1 MTAHV
6 AAWTVEDR
14 RLLNRLA
21 EQARH
26 WQAVQDLRDQQ
37 AELRAR
43 HNEHNNS

>member
-14 RLLNRLA
+14 RLLDRIA

-26 WQAVQDLRDQQ
+26 WQDIDDLREQA

-43 HNEHNNS
+43 HNEHNDS

>member
-1 MTAHV
+1 VIAHV

-26 WQAVQDLRDQQ
+26 WQDIDDLREQA

-43 HNEHNNS
+43 HSKTDEG

>member
-1 MTAHV
+1 VTAPSV
-6 AAWTVEDR
+6 QWTVEDR
-14 RLLNRLA
+14 RLLNQLA

-26 WQAVQDLRDQQ
+26 WQDIDDLREQA

>member
-1 MTAHV
+1 VTAHV

-14 RLLNRLA
+14 RLLNQFA

-26 WQAVQDLRDQQ
+26 WQDIDDLREQA